1 MPRHTLSAVLI
12 GLALAAP
19 AAIAADQA
27 QLLDELRGIV
37 EKSRQER
44 AADRW
49 LQRALED
56 LLAKHDQPPP
66 HDLLYE
72 DFRDGDY
79 SRNPSW
85 QVLSGDFRVVR
96 GQGLVGTATAVGT
109 TPTATGDAPPQS
121 ATEALSGLIVGAL
134 LDQALGPSQ
143 APADSPAADPPASAG
158 GPAEIRVEA
167 GAGNA
172 FALDIAFRAG
182 SDSDFA
188 IALLQSEA
196 GRYGYRLHVAGGAR
210 GGIELQR
217 IRRGNGAVVDS
228 HALARPIDDGAL
240 HDLRWQQR
248 SDGTVSVALDGE
260 TLLQVSDRAFR
271 DPYPWLTLRIDRGEL
286 TVRSLR
292 VSGA

>member
-1 MPRHTLSAVLI
+1 MPRHTLPAMLI
-12 GLALAAP
+12 GLAITVSG
-19 AAIAADQA
+19 AIATAAAGENA

-56 LLAKHDQPPP
+56 LLAKHDDPWQQ
-66 HDLLYE
+66 DVLYE

-79 SRNPSW
+79 TRNPSW

-96 GQGLVGTATAVGT
+96 GQGLVGSAKAAAT
-109 TPTATGDAPPQS
+109 DAAPQS
-121 ATEALSGLIVGAL
+121 ASEALSGLIVGAL
-134 LDQALGPSQ
+134 LDQALGTKSEQ
-143 APADSPAADPPASAG
+143 TTSEGPAAGAG
-158 GPAEIRVEA
+158 GPAEIRVAA

-172 FALDIAFRAG
+172 FALDIAFRAA

-196 GRYGYRLHVAGGAR
+196 GRYGYRLHVTAGAR
-210 GGIELQR
+210 GGVELQR
-217 IRRGNGAVVDS
+217 VRRGNGAIVES
-228 HALARPIDDGAL
+228 RALNQPIDDGRL
-240 HDLRWQQR
+240 HELRWQQR
-248 SDGTVSVALDGE
+248 GDGTVSVALDGQ
-260 TLLQVSDRAFR
+260 TLLEVRDRAFR

-292 VSGA
+292 VGGP